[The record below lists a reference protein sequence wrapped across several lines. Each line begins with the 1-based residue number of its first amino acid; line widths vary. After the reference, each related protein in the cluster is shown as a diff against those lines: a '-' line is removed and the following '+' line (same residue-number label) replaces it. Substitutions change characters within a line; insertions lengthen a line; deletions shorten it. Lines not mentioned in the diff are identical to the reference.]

1 MSVGVITTTVEICT
15 RDSRNHT
22 GNGWWAFEPGLH
34 GGGGSFQIA
43 DGKVSQAKGTAEEE
57 ALRHK
62 HVGVSIRCS
71 LHLEDIKGKGE
82 VIGKHG
88 VKTHHEVSL
97 DPSQVLWS

>member
-1 MSVGVITTTVEICT
+1 MITTTVEICT

-22 GNGWWAFEPGLH
+22 GNGWWAFEPRLQ
-34 GGGGSFQIA
+34 GGGGSFQVA
-43 DGKVSQAKGTAEEE
+43 DGKVSQAKGTAEE

-88 VKTHHEVSL
+88 VKTHHDVSL